1 MNENVNGGALKKQA
15 EGIRWEVGKY
25 GCASCVCCLSLL
37 LCCVHTHAQITAR
50 GIIKLRKQRYYIAR
64 NPQEWV
70 ACALI
75 SVETT
80 DCALIDQPENKGQL
94 LLKAHLLVSCGNL
107 FGLIFV
113 LQKFSSVLRF
123 PCSERFVYQSKMPK
137 IEKCTSENKRG

>member
-1 MNENVNGGALKKQA
+1 MNENVNGGALKKQT
-15 EGIRWEVGKY
+15 EGIRREVGKY

-37 LCCVHTHAQITAR
+37 LCCVHTHTHAQITAR

-75 SVETT
+75 SVETA

-107 FGLIFV
+107 FGLIF
-113 LQKFSSVLRF
+113 LHFRFAALRDL
-123 PCSERFVYQSKMPK
+123 
-137 IEKCTSENKRG
+137 CTKVKS